1 MRMFNNFT
9 DLCVF
14 SNIPSNREIGGLKV
28 YLNEHYLASY
38 DELALCD
45 EAEIKVSR
53 AKYEIPTHNDPSY

>member
-1 MRMFNNFT
+1 MRIFNNFT

-14 SNIPSNREIGGLKV
+14 SNIPSNREVGGLKV
-28 YLNEHYLASY
+28 NLNEHYLALFYELTSY
-38 DELALCD
+38 D

>member
-1 MRMFNNFT
+1 MRIFNNFT

-28 YLNEHYLASY
+28 NLNEHYLASY
-38 DELALCD
+38 N

>member
-1 MRMFNNFT
+1 M
-9 DLCVF
+9 F

-53 AKYEIPTHNDPSY
+53 AKYEISTHNDPSY

>member
-1 MRMFNNFT
+1 MRIFNNFT

-14 SNIPSNREIGGLKV
+14 SNIPSNREVGGLKV
-28 YLNEHYLASY
+28 NLNEQYLALFYELTSY
-38 DELALCD
+38 D